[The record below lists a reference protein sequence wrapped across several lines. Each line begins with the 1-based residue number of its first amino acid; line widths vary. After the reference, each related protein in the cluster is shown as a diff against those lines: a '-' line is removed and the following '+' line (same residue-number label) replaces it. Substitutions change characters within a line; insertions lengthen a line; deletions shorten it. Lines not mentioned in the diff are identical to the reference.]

1 MKWPNKDPNESLD
14 YSLDWSRFLRAGSTI
29 VSVNWFI
36 DDASG
41 IKQSFNPDVTV
52 EGLHSYGKVNSN
64 TVATIYLKDGTLN
77 KQYKIYCQMTD
88 NLGFIAERS
97 ITLAIKE
104 R

>member
-14 YSLDWSRFLRAGSTI
+14 YSVDWSRFLRAGSTI
-29 VSVNWFI
+29 VSVSWFI
-36 DDASG
+36 EDETGVKQTFEPVKIVDG
-41 IKQSFNPDVTV
+41 LQSF
-52 EGLHSYGKVNSN
+52 GKVNSN

-77 KQYKIYCQMTD
+77 KQYKIYCQITD

-97 ITLAIKE
+97 ITLVIKE